1 MDIHVEKE
9 LRSPVEYELQVT
21 VPAEEVTNRVETAL
35 DELAHKVNL
44 PGFRPGHTPRKVIVQ
59 KFGNTVTSE
68 TISEVLQEAYREA
81 LANSELEPV
90 SPGEMSDVQYE
101 PGNPL
106 TFKVT
111 VEVLPEFDLP
121 QLSEV
126 SVELLQPAVEEEDL
140 LSTLDG
146 IRESHAILTPV
157 EEPITRD
164 SVVTI
169 DLQELDKTGVPI
181 VGRVKKDVELDLS
194 RVNLGEDFV
203 KRLVG
208 LTAGQNTV
216 VELDAASGKE
226 GDPKTRYQVTV
237 NNVRRKDLPPLDDE
251 FAKTVNPQMDS
262 MDKLKADLSRYMEAR
277 AVHQARERMYRAV
290 ADELLH
296 KVDFQVP
303 PRMLDGYMDR
313 LIEDAHR
320 GHREKHTE
328 EEIKKFKEDYRASAV
343 WNLRWFIMRK
353 KIIVDRQLEVTDDEY
368 SAELE
373 RLAAM
378 DGKSVADFTKRLT
391 DEQADHVREDL
402 LERKVLAVIHSE
414 VQTIPRPVTLAEF
427 EGRTPSKV
435 VTV

>member
-1 MDIHVEKE
+1 
-9 LRSPVEYELQVT
+9 
-21 VPAEEVTNRVETAL
+21 
-35 DELAHKVNL
+35 
-44 PGFRPGHTPRKVIVQ
+44 
-59 KFGNTVTSE
+59 
-68 TISEVLQEAYREA
+68 
-81 LANSELEPV
+81 
-90 SPGEMSDVQYE
+90 
-101 PGNPL
+101 
-106 TFKVT
+106 
-111 VEVLPEFDLP
+111 
-121 QLSEV
+121 
-126 SVELLQPAVEEEDL
+126 
-140 LSTLDG
+140 
-146 IRESHAILTPV
+146 
-157 EEPITRD
+157 
-164 SVVTI
+164 
-169 DLQELDKTGVPI
+169 
-181 VGRVKKDVELDLS
+181 
-194 RVNLGEDFV
+194 
-203 KRLVG
+203 
-208 LTAGQNTV
+208 
-216 VELDAASGKE
+216 
-226 GDPKTRYQVTV
+226 
-237 NNVRRKDLPPLDDE
+237 
-251 FAKTVNPQMDS
+251 
-262 MDKLKADLSRYMEAR
+262 
-277 AVHQARERMYRAV
+277 MYRAV